1 MKAIRALCFLVL
13 SALALHA
20 NAQRVQV
27 PLMNWENIPV
37 SASTSAT
44 VSAEQVKKA
53 FVRAALAT
61 HWAVTPVADGELE
74 AVFNKQNKHV
84 AVITIRY
91 DAQKYS
97 VSYKRSEGMG
107 YLTELPMNY
116 TMNSHRNGVSQAE
129 QALVHQQALLAHRPD
144 LPFAKL
150 QAKAFIH
157 PFYEDW
163 VYDLLDSVRLNLKRS
178 S

>member
-1 MKAIRALCFLVL
+1 MKAFRVLCFLVL

-20 NAQRVQV
+20 NAERVQV

-37 SASTSAT
+37 SSSTTAM
-44 VSAEQVKKA
+44 VSAEQVKQA
-53 FVRAALAT
+53 FIKGAQAT
-61 HWAVTPVADGELE
+61 HWVVTPMADGELE
-74 AVFNKQNKHV
+74 AVFNKLNKHV
-84 AVITIRY
+84 VVITIRY

-97 VSYKRSEGMG
+97 VSYKRSEGME
-107 YLTELPMNY
+107 YATELPLNY
-116 TMNSHRNGVSQAE
+116 MMNSHRNGVSLAE
-129 QALVHQQALLAHRPD
+129 QAVVHQRALFARRPD
-144 LPFAKL
+144 LPFSKM
-150 QAKAFIH
+150 QPQAFIH